1 MAYASIDKSALFFKN
16 KRFTGNNT
24 SGHAITGVGFQPDMV
39 WFKNASSTQ
48 NWRAFDVL
56 RGATYRLVPNEN
68 SANAAEAQQLQAF
81 GSDGFTVGADGSV
94 NGNTETMNA
103 FCWKAG
109 TSVSGTT
116 TGSGTGKA
124 YSGSVSTTAGF
135 SIIKYLGN
143 GSAGHTIPHH
153 LSAVPK
159 MIIVKKLT
167 SADWQVY
174 HVGIGNTKKLS
185 LNTTGAASVENTRW
199 NSTTPTSSV
208 FTLGTSGNVN
218 ANDVSFIAYC
228 FAEKTGFSK
237 FGTFEGNGTAYPNS
251 PFIYTGFKP
260 KLFLWKNADDSGG
273 DDHWNFVDS
282 EAQQYNARDG
292 GFYWLDSTYT
302 ESNFSGNE
310 INFLSNGVKINPA
323 SAYHNQS
330 GATYVYMAFGQSIVG
345 SNNIPATAR

>member
-1 MAYASIDKSALFFKN
+1 MAYTSIDKSALFFKN

-39 WFKNASSTQ
+39 WFKNASSQQ

-68 SANAAEAQQLQAF
+68 TANGAEAQQLQAF

-109 TSVSGTT
+109 G
-116 TGSGTGKA
+116 TGSANTSGSINSTVSVNQTSGFSVVSYTGTGA
-124 YSGSVSTTAGF
+124 NATVGHG
-135 SIIKYLGN
+135 LG
-143 GSAGHTIPHH
+143 
-153 LSAVPK
+153 AVPK
-159 MIIVKKLT
+159 MIIVKELNNT
-167 SADWQVY
+167 SNWIVY
-174 HVGIGNTKKLS
+174 HNATGNGKGLQ
-185 LNTTGAASVENTRW
+185 LNTTASTDTDSTFW
-199 NSTTPTSSV
+199 NSTTPTSTV
-208 FTLGTSGNVN
+208 FSLGSNGNVN
-218 ANDVSFIAYC
+218 GSSDTYIAYC

-237 FGTFEGNGTAYPNS
+237 FGTFEGNGTAFPNS
-251 PFIYTGFKP
+251 PFIYTGFKT
-260 KLFLWKNADDSGG
+260 KWFLWKNADDSGG
-273 DDHWNFVDS
+273 DDHWNLVDS
-282 EAQQYNARDG
+282 EAQQYNTRDG

-310 INFLSNGVKINPA
+310 INFLSNGVKIQQS

-330 GATYVYMAFGQSIVG
+330 GSTYIYMAFGQSLVG
-345 SNNIPATAR
+345 SNNVPCTAR